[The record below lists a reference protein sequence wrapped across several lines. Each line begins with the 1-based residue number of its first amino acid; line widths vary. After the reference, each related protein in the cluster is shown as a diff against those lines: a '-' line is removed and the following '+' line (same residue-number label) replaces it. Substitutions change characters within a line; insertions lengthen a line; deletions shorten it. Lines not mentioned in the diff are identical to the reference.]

1 MIPEAERGALP
12 LGQSACCKAGVFT
25 RVDICAFPGMNY
37 NDRGPFWLPMGR
49 WPSLPPFQS
58 IQPTANLDRT
68 DDSVYHNVMTL
79 VEAVLDLKNR
89 LSQLPPEDYVL
100 VVKVTD
106 RVGAGQ
112 GGRAAHPGSR
122 RKTPMPH
129 PLASPT
135 DPRGTREPLG
145 SPVPGSLRGQ
155 MPKCSPGVWGR
166 SFFKGQVN
174 KLPCSCSLR
183 MWD

>member
-12 LGQSACCKAGVFT
+12 QGQRAVAKQGVFT
-25 RVDICAFPGMNY
+25 RLDICTFSGMNY
-37 NDRGPFWLPMGR
+37 SDRGPFWLPMGR
-49 WPSLPPFQS
+49 WPSAPPFQS

-68 DDSVYHNVMTL
+68 DDAVYHNVMTL

-112 GGRAAHPGSR
+112 GGRAAHPGPG
-122 RKTPMPH
+122 RKTRMP
-129 PLASPT
+129 PPI
-135 DPRGTREPLG
+135 G
-145 SPVPGSLRGQ
+145 
-155 MPKCSPGVWGR
+155 
-166 SFFKGQVN
+166 
-174 KLPCSCSLR
+174 
-183 MWD
+183 

>member
-1 MIPEAERGALP
+1 
-12 LGQSACCKAGVFT
+12 
-25 RVDICAFPGMNY
+25 
-37 NDRGPFWLPMGR
+37 MGR
-49 WPSLPPFQS
+49 WPFAPPFQS

-68 DDSVYHNVMTL
+68 DDAVYHNVMTL

-112 GGRAAHPGSR
+112 GGRAAHPSPG
-122 RKTPMPH
+122 RKTMPH

-135 DPRGTREPLG
+135 DPRGTRETVV
-145 SPVPGSLRGQ
+145 SPVPGGEAFS
-155 MPKCSPGVWGR
+155 
-166 SFFKGQVN
+166 KG
-174 KLPCSCSLR
+174 KWTAARLLLS
-183 MWD
+183 